1 MKFARSLGS
10 SIFLLALLATAC
22 GTPHRPRGADNPGL
36 VLGRLA
42 EKNPLDIA
50 VLPVT
55 NATGRGDVPLDQIR
69 REFAAGL
76 VGLRYSPL
84 ALDYVD
90 RRAVEASYE
99 PGSLAEHALLRVSIT
114 RWDDTHWRSHGR
126 IAVEG
131 DVALT
136 DAASLAAPALWGGHV
151 ARQVEL
157 GLARDVIAT
166 DADRRA
172 EAVRRFVQ
180 GVLASLPARDPT
192 KPVGTP

>member
-1 MKFARSLGS
+1 VKFARSLGS
-10 SIFLLALLATAC
+10 SILLLAWLATAC

-42 EKNPLDIA
+42 EKNPLDVA
-50 VLPVT
+50 VLPVANST
-55 NATGRGDVPLDQIR
+55 ARDDVPVDLIR

-84 ALDYVD
+84 ALEYVD
-90 RRAVEASYE
+90 KRAVEASYV
-99 PGSLAEHALLRVSIT
+99 PGSLSEHALFRVAIT

-126 IAVEG
+126 LTVEG

-136 DAASLAAPALWGGHV
+136 DAANPAAPALWGGHV
-151 ARQVEL
+151 ARTVEL

-192 KPVGTP
+192 KPVGRP